1 MKIGKSKDRSR
12 IRRPPGQTVFSGID
26 RPWKNPVLIGIEQPF
41 NIEGAP
47 EGDESLVSP
56 MP

>member
-1 MKIGKSKDRSR
+1 
-12 IRRPPGQTVFSGID
+12 
-26 RPWKNPVLIGIEQPF
+26 VLIGIEQPF